1 MGLDSVTLLKAVF
14 ESTADGLLI
23 VDPSG
28 KVLQS
33 NHRFQEMWRIPDELM
48 ATRDDDKLL
57 SFILDQVFA
66 PDAFLSKVRELYQ
79 SPLTVSE
86 DTITFK
92 DGRYFRR
99 YSQPLSADGINYG
112 RVFSFRDI
120 TVQKKNEE
128 VFRTLTE
135 LSPDVISILSPEG
148 KLVMNSAAAERIHGY
163 SSEELI
169 GQNTLEFHHPDDRA
183 ECQAVLQQLVD
194 DPDVPVTVQYRYR
207 HKNGTYTWMEA
218 NGSNQIHNPLINGIV
233 VISRDI
239 GKRKQ
244 LEEDLNEALR
254 IRDDF
259 TSIVTHELKTPV
271 TSIKLQL
278 QILQRAGKS
287 LHTGEHSQRSENL
300 PAMIGQ
306 VNALERLI
314 DDLLQVSKIRK
325 EKLSCDMKEEDLSKI
340 ISSSTENLRSLL
352 HDCECELSNEIESE
366 LMVVCDRQRIEQ
378 VVVNLLTNVMKY
390 APGKPV
396 KVVVKKNS
404 GMAEIRVI
412 DQGQGIQPEKRD
424 AIFDLFCQGAGT
436 RRVGGLGVG
445 LYISRSIVELHSGK
459 IFVESTPGKGS
470 EFVVHLPL
478 IC

>member
-1 MGLDSVTLLKAVF
+1 MSLDSVTLLKAVF

-23 VDPSG
+23 VDADG
-28 KVLQS
+28 KVMQS
-33 NHRFQEMWRIPDELM
+33 NHRFQEMWKISDELM

-57 SFILDQVFA
+57 TYILDQIFA
-66 PDAFLSKVRELYQ
+66 PEAFLAKVRELYE
-79 SPLTVSE
+79 SPHAISE

-99 YSQPLSADGINYG
+99 YSQPLTADGKNYG
-112 RVFSFRDI
+112 RVFSFRDV

-148 KLVMNSAAAERIHGY
+148 NLVMNSAAAERIHGY
-163 SSEELI
+163 TNEELI
-169 GQNTLEFHHPDDRA
+169 GQNTLDYHHPEDRE
-183 ECQAVLQQLVD
+183 ECQRVIQELVD
-194 DPDVPVTVQYRYR
+194 HPGNPVTVQYRYR

-244 LEEDLNEALR
+244 LEDDLNEALR

-278 QILQRAGKS
+278 QILQRAGKT
-287 LHTGEHSQRSENL
+287 LHAGEQSQRSENL

-325 EKLSCDMKEEDLSKI
+325 EKLNCDMKEENLSKLVTM
-340 ISSSTENLRSLL
+340 STENLRSLL
-352 HDCECELSNEIESE
+352 HDCECELTNDIEPD

-396 KVVVKKNS
+396 VVRVKNVA

-412 DQGQGIQPEKRD
+412 DQGQGILPEKRD

-445 LYISRSIVELHSGK
+445 LYISRSIIELHSGR

-470 EFVVHLPL
+470 EFVVQLPL
-478 IC
+478 I